1 MKFSKEV
8 TSSRRKIRKRYFCS
22 NSNLKRKA
30 MVSSLSKNLREKYKL
45 KSIPIRKDDTVRI
58 VRGDQKGK
66 SGKVMQCQRKNFK
79 VLIEKITYN
88 KKNNLNSYIPL
99 TPSNLVI
106 ENLSMTN
113 ERKLLISKKKKYSPE
128 NE

>member
-1 MKFSKEV
+1 
-8 TSSRRKIRKRYFCS
+8 
-22 NSNLKRKA
+22 
-30 MVSSLSKNLREKYKL
+30 
-45 KSIPIRKDDTVRI
+45 
-58 VRGDQKGK
+58 
-66 SGKVMQCQRKNFK
+66 MQCQRKNFK